1 MPSRRSPYRIAD
13 LPKVQELLDQGK
25 THVAISMET
34 GVSTRSV
41 SRWLRDGL
49 LRRPSPVSAEVPP
62 TGAAG
67 HAPEQEWTARALLD
81 LGMSPAAVA
90 RTLPLVEHKPIASNR
105 RSREWL
111 SRYIPLAAKIP
122 QEWAAA
128 VALLPILGKDLC
140 NPALEELAELMHES
154 VPWESG
160 ELRRRYGRLARALLS
175 DARSTMNDWILFV
188 SSTEMEE
195 TTIPVVEA
203 GVVSEVLKRCP
214 HVDRPV
220 RKRRPVHKEDRALG
234 LQLLRKMPMGGLAM
248 AWSRL
253 VNGEPP
259 WLEAYTNRPQRKA
272 RRQEKGRNIQ

>member
-1 MPSRRSPYRIAD
+1 MPNRRRPYLFDAGQR
-13 LPKVQELLDQGK
+13 VQELLDQGR
-25 THVAISMET
+25 THIAISIET
-34 GVSTRSV
+34 GVSTRTIG
-41 SRWLRDGL
+41 RWLQEGR
-49 LRRPSPVSAEVPP
+49 LRRPSPVSAGVPP
-62 TGAAG
+62 TDAAG
-67 HAPEQEWTARALLD
+67 HAPEQEWTARALRD
-81 LGMSPAAVA
+81 LGMGPAVVERVLRLVEDTAAV
-90 RTLPLVEHKPIASNR
+90 SNR

-122 QEWAAA
+122 DEWAAA

-140 NPALEELAELMHES
+140 NPALEELAELMRES

-195 TTIPVVEA
+195 ATIPVVEA

-214 HVDRPV
+214 HVDRPM

-234 LQLLRKMPMGGLAM
+234 LQLLRTMPMGALAM

-272 RRQEKGRNIQ
+272 RRQEKGKNIQ